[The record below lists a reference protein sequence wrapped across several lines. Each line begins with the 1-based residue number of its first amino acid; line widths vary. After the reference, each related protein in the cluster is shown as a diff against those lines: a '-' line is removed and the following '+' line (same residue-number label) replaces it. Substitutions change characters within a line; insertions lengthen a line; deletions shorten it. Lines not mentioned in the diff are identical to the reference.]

1 MPERKTRVQTMP
13 GGPLVDGTQIPIDE
27 SEERWSKV
35 KLEDGSVLK
44 IRPVVTAVVRVD
56 GQYDPEGN
64 PVYVVKT
71 MVVSA
76 PIRHRARQKS

>member
-1 MPERKTRVQTMP
+1 MP

-56 GQYDPEGN
+56 GQYDPLKE
-64 PVYVVKT
+64 
-71 MVVSA
+71 
-76 PIRHRARQKS
+76 IRFTS